1 MSRTYEFLEDRM
13 SYLNKDALNK
23 YYEMKMQYQF
33 MPKASDIPTLEK
45 YIIKEEDDLV
55 KEILNRPVVTVEV
68 KRAEEAGKFLM
79 EWSVGFEGMELKQEG
94 FSVEEE
100 LHSLEEVENV
110 AMWLTHMNILELDWK
125 QAIDKLHKIV
135 NKQNKQWYKPSG
147 NKNCF

>member
-13 SYLNKDALNK
+13 SHLNKDTLNK
-23 YYEMKMQYQF
+23 YYGMKMQYQF

-45 YIIKEEDDLV
+45 YIIKEENDSV
-55 KEILNRPVVTVEV
+55 RGILNRPVVTVEV
-68 KRAEEAGKFLM
+68 KRLEEAGKFLM

-110 AMWLTHMNILELDWK
+110 AMWLTHENIQEMDWK
-125 QAIDKLHKIV
+125 QAVNKLHRIV
-135 NKQNKQWYKPSG
+135 KKQSK
-147 NKNCF
+147 

>member
-1 MSRTYEFLEDRM
+1 
-13 SYLNKDALNK
+13 
-23 YYEMKMQYQF
+23 
-33 MPKASDIPTLEK
+33 MPKASDIPTLER
-45 YIIKEEDDLV
+45 YIIKEENDLV

-68 KRAEEAGKFLM
+68 ERAEEAGKFLM

-125 QAIDKLHKIV
+125 QAIDKLHKIAK
-135 NKQNKQWYKPSG
+135 KQSK
-147 NKNCF
+147 

>member
-13 SYLNKDALNK
+13 SHLNKDTLNK

-45 YIIKEEDDLV
+45 YIIKEENDSV
-55 KEILNRPVVTVEV
+55 RGILNRPVVTVEV
-68 KRAEEAGKFLM
+68 KRAKDADKYLM

-94 FSVEEE
+94 FTVEEE

-110 AMWLTHMNILELDWK
+110 AMWLTHENIQEMDWK
-125 QAIDKLHKIV
+125 QAVDKLHKLAK
-135 NKQNKQWYKPSG
+135 KQSK
-147 NKNCF
+147 

>member
-13 SYLNKDALNK
+13 SHLNKDTLNK

-33 MPKASDIPTLEK
+33 MPKASDISTLEK
-45 YIIKEEDDLV
+45 YIIKEENDSV
-55 KEILNRPVVTVEV
+55 RGILNRPVVTVEV
-68 KRAEEAGKFLM
+68 KRAKDADKYLM

-110 AMWLTHMNILELDWK
+110 AMWLTHENIQEMDWK
-125 QAIDKLHKIV
+125 QAVDKLHKIAK
-135 NKQNKQWYKPSG
+135 KQSK
-147 NKNCF
+147 

>member
-1 MSRTYEFLEDRM
+1 MRRTYEFLEDRM
-13 SYLNKDALNK
+13 SHLNKDTLNK

-45 YIIKEEDDLV
+45 YIIKEENDSV
-55 KEILNRPVVTVEV
+55 RGILNRPVVTVEV
-68 KRAEEAGKFLM
+68 KRAKDADKYLM

-110 AMWLTHMNILELDWK
+110 AMWLTHENIQEMDWK
-125 QAIDKLHKIV
+125 QAVDKLHKIAK
-135 NKQNKQWYKPSG
+135 KQSK
-147 NKNCF
+147 

>member
-13 SYLNKDALNK
+13 SHLNRDTLNK

-45 YIIKEEDDLV
+45 YIIKEENDSV
-55 KEILNRPVVTVEV
+55 RGILNRPVVTVEV
-68 KRAEEAGKFLM
+68 KRAKDADKYLM

-110 AMWLTHMNILELDWK
+110 AMWLTHENIQEMDWK
-125 QAIDKLHKIV
+125 QAVDKLHKLAK
-135 NKQNKQWYKPSG
+135 KQSK
-147 NKNCF
+147 

>member
-13 SYLNKDALNK
+13 SHLNKDTLNK

-45 YIIKEEDDLV
+45 YIIKEENDSV
-55 KEILNRPVVTVEV
+55 RGILNRPMVTVEV
-68 KRAEEAGKFLM
+68 KRAEEAGKFRM

-110 AMWLTHMNILELDWK
+110 AMWLTHENIQEMNWK
-125 QAIDKLHKIV
+125 QAVDKLHKLA
-135 NKQNKQWYKPSG
+135 NKQSK
-147 NKNCF
+147 

>member
-13 SYLNKDALNK
+13 SHLNKDTLNK
-23 YYEMKMQYQF
+23 YYAMKMQYQF

-45 YIIKEEDDLV
+45 YIIKEENDSV
-55 KEILNRPVVTVEV
+55 RGILNRPVVTVEV
-68 KRAEEAGKFLM
+68 KRLEEAGKFLM

-110 AMWLTHMNILELDWK
+110 AMWLTHENIQEMDWK
-125 QAIDKLHKIV
+125 QAVDKLYRIV
-135 NKQNKQWYKPSG
+135 KKQSKQWHKPSD

>member
-13 SYLNKDALNK
+13 SHLNKDTLNK

-45 YIIKEEDDLV
+45 YIIKEENDSIRG
-55 KEILNRPVVTVEV
+55 ILNRPVVTVEV
-68 KRAEEAGKFLM
+68 KRAKDADKYLM

-94 FSVEEE
+94 FTVEEE

-110 AMWLTHMNILELDWK
+110 AMWLTHENIQEMDWK
-125 QAIDKLHKIV
+125 QAVDKLHKLAK
-135 NKQNKQWYKPSG
+135 KQSK
-147 NKNCF
+147 

>member
-13 SYLNKDALNK
+13 SHLNKDTLNK

-45 YIIKEEDDLV
+45 YIIKEENDSV
-55 KEILNRPVVTVEV
+55 RGILNRPVVTVEV
-68 KRAEEAGKFLM
+68 KRAKDADKYLM

-110 AMWLTHMNILELDWK
+110 AMWLTHENIQEMDWK
-125 QAIDKLHKIV
+125 QAVDKLHKLAK
-135 NKQNKQWYKPSG
+135 KQSK
-147 NKNCF
+147 

>member
-13 SYLNKDALNK
+13 SHLNKDTLNK

-45 YIIKEEDDLV
+45 YIIKEENDSV
-55 KEILNRPVVTVEV
+55 RGILNRPVVTVEV
-68 KRAEEAGKFLM
+68 KRAKDADKYLM

-110 AMWLTHMNILELDWK
+110 AMWLTHENIQEMDWK
-125 QAIDKLHKIV
+125 QAVDKLYRIV
-135 NKQNKQWYKPSG
+135 KKQSK
-147 NKNCF
+147 

>member
-45 YIIKEEDDLV
+45 YIIKEENDLV

-79 EWSVGFEGMELKQEG
+79 AGSVGFEGRVLKQAG
-94 FSVEEE
+94 F
-100 LHSLEEVENV
+100 
-110 AMWLTHMNILELDWK
+110 
-125 QAIDKLHKIV
+125 
-135 NKQNKQWYKPSG
+135 
-147 NKNCF
+147 